1 MAQRNYPHPRFLPSP
16 YIPEQQQRQQH
27 GQQQQRQRQQQEQQ
41 LQFQQHQRQQLQF
54 QQRQR
59 QQLQFEQHQQ
69 QQQQQLQFQ
78 QQPPTPPFDP
88 STVVFDPSIRFDP
101 TIHQVPTPP
110 FLRPEH
116 KRAIDMHNMAFPLV
130 FARLWPN
137 LLREPLVD
145 FCRAAGPLLQP
156 KEPLFGEVWRLLAEW
171 SMLPT
176 DKLRACTLHGSEG
189 PREWYEK
196 LETQAMLEYNRRV
209 RCCHVKAYRSMYQE
223 GAVAELRKMGAVV
236 GL

>member
-1 MAQRNYPHPRFLPSP
+1 
-16 YIPEQQQRQQH
+16 
-27 GQQQQRQRQQQEQQ
+27 
-41 LQFQQHQRQQLQF
+41 
-54 QQRQR
+54 
-59 QQLQFEQHQQ
+59 
-69 QQQQQLQFQ
+69 
-78 QQPPTPPFDP
+78 
-88 STVVFDPSIRFDP
+88 
-101 TIHQVPTPP
+101 VPTPS

-116 KRAIDMHNMAFPLV
+116 KRAIDMHYMAFPLV

-145 FCRAAGPLLQP
+145 FCRAAGPLLRP